1 MPNISTDK
9 TKMDLQGF
17 LEKFI
22 FFHLGR
28 DAEVDISTSSEG
40 FVSCSIQHSRIE
52 VMNFVLNPEQVN
64 KFAEDLSAFEDFLLE
79 LLTRNRRGSGI
90 GD

>member
-1 MPNISTDK
+1 MADIAPDK
-9 TKMDLQGF
+9 INVDLQGF

-28 DAEVDISTSSEG
+28 DSEVDISTSSAG
-40 FVSCSIQHSRIE
+40 SVSCSIRHSRIE
-52 VMNFVLNPEQVN
+52 VMNFVLNPEQVRG
-64 KFAEDLSAFEDFLLE
+64 FSEDLSAFEDFLLE
-79 LLTRNRRGSGI
+79 LLTRNRRGCRI